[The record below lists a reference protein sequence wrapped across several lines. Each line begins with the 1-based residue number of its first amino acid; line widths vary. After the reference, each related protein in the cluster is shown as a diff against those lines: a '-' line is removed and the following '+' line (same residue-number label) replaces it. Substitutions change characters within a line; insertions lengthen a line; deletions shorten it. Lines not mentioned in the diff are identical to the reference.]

1 VAIVA
6 VDLIAPRRQQLLMPV
21 ATSDG
26 QCFDGVGVRPGEQRR
41 VRNRR
46 TDFCHQTAHT
56 LTTEHGL
63 VAVEDLRVKHMTASA
78 RGTDVNTGGL
88 LLTAGTAL
96 TLAGVEAHSV
106 VLAGAGTI
114 LSGIGFGASALAS
127 FGTLARIAAP
137 AERGE
142 LFAFAC
148 VSAYLAFSL
157 PAVLAGVASAA
168 VGLRSTALVYGLGV
182 VAFSLAALAA
192 QRTRT
197 AWRRQAEA
205 SYDVSPRPLVA
216 PVVRRAA
223 DADSDLV
230 GLCDAASACC
240 RYGAA

>member
-1 VAIVA
+1 MSVG
-6 VDLIAPRRQQLLMPV
+6 RRE
-21 ATSDG
+21 S
-26 QCFDGVGVRPGEQRR
+26 PG
-41 VRNRR
+41 
-46 TDFCHQTAHT
+46 FS
-56 LTTEHGL
+56 HG
-63 VAVEDLRVKHMTASA
+63 EE
-78 RGTDVNTGGL
+78 VNTGGL

-142 LFAFAC
+142 LFAFAY
-148 VSAYLAFSL
+148 VSAYL
-157 PAVLAGVASAA
+157 
-168 VGLRSTALVYGLGV
+168 
-182 VAFSLAALAA
+182 AFSLAALAA

-230 GLCDAASACC
+230 GLCDAVSARC